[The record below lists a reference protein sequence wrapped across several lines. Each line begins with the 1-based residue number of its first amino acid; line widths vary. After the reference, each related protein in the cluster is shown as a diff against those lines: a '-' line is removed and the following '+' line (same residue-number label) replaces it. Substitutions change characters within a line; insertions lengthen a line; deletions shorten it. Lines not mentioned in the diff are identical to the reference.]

1 VDLSAVE
8 LVGDDFVAFLAADFP
23 AADFLAAGFFPLPVL
38 EVDFLA
44 VDLLGVDLLAV
55 DFLADAFLAVESAMA
70 LPSDLL
76 TDHQAFDQLVLPGR
90 RLLVG
95 ELAGGTQRVH
105 LVELCAD
112 RRRVVVGLLG
122 ASTHLLG
129 HCDDAPERRRRERH
143 QAGDKSHQADPLK
156 S

>member
-23 AADFLAAGFFPLPVL
+23 AVDFLAAGFFPLPVL
-38 EVDFLA
+38 A
-44 VDLLGVDLLAV
+44 VDLLAV

-112 RRRVVVGLLG
+112 RRRLVVGLLG
-122 ASTHLLG
+122 ASTHLLS

>member
-23 AADFLAAGFFPLPVL
+23 AVDFLAAGFFPLPVL
-38 EVDFLA
+38 A
-44 VDLLGVDLLAV
+44 VDLLAV